1 MLLQVRP
8 EDAASDNEYQSFLE
22 FTGLP
27 EDQLE
32 RAKVENGGFPDVR
45 LSDYSGIFLG
55 GGPYNFTDPDNKKS
69 PGQIQFEAGLSRLLD
84 KIVVNDFPFLAACG
98 IGVLVNHEGGRV
110 SRKYGE
116 AVGAILIRLTTD
128 GRADKLLQDLPDQFE
143 AFGGHKEACEELPPE
158 AVLLASSETCP
169 VQMFRIKQNVYATQF
184 HSELDNHGLSV
195 RIGVYKH
202 AGYFP
207 PEQADELIVRTS
219 QHKVVE
225 PVRILKRF
233 VDLYQKRA

>member
-1 MLLQVRP
+1 
-8 EDAASDNEYQSFLE
+8 
-22 FTGLP
+22 
-27 EDQLE
+27 
-32 RAKVENGGFPDVR
+32 
-45 LSDYSGIFLG
+45 
-55 GGPYNFTDPDNKKS
+55 
-69 PGQIQFEAGLSRLLD
+69 
-84 KIVVNDFPFLAACG
+84 LAACG